1 MIGNY
6 PAWRDNQKGHVPEWP
21 KHEVKPGEYLEAIRK
36 EQHSTGNFVWLA
48 RGKEMF
54 ATVSYD
60 CNGMA
65 IGVKINDQYFIY
77 D

>member
-1 MIGNY
+1 MS
-6 PAWRDNQKGHVPEWP
+6 DKDKCHVPAYP
-21 KHEVKPGEYLEAIRK
+21 KHKVLPGEFLEAIKR
-36 EQHSTGNFVWLA
+36 EQHSTQNFVWLRA
-48 RGKEMF
+48 GKEMF

-65 IGVKINDQYFIY
+65 IGVKINDEYFIY